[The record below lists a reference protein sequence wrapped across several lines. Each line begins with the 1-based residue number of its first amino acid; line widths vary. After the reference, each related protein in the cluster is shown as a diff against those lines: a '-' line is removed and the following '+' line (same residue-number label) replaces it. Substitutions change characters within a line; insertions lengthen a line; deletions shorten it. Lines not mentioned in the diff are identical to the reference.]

1 MSSLLRST
9 VLPLPQDGTLRVE
22 ALACGTNISAAI
34 VCHESNLGLDYRKRV
49 CYLWGSGLPGPSL
62 RVPTPLPLSIID
74 VKQISCGHTH
84 CGLVTESGMAFTW
97 GAGDHGML
105 GHGNR
110 TTVMAPK
117 LVASLAK
124 MKCTSISCGAFHTA
138 IIACEP
144 LELQLSWIHIPL
156 QTAMSSSPLKSHST
170 ASCEVEEISYQCGDL
185 YTCGMNKVGQ
195 LGLGLG
201 VGVGVGASG
210 GSSSMKQGNRDFV
223 VIPRKVMF
231 FEGDGEEV
239 PAYTVAKVSCGMH
252 HTLMLCVPVGATDR
266 QGTLLPNYSTAVF
279 SCGWGEHGRLGTGDE
294 EQRGAPTRL
303 EFPHSGTS
311 SSAFCAIDIAA
322 GEQHSLAAGRDSAYS
337 WGSNSMG
344 QLGVG
349 SPFTT
354 DSSLLPARI
363 PLPEG
368 MEVKQIAAGG
378 RHSAAITRCGK
389 LLSWG
394 WGEEGQLGGGNEKN
408 AAYPRPVRIPKLRN
422 ESAKGLP
429 VAVAVGMSHTVVVLM
444 NEAYFLPPPTP
455 LPVIEETNELPCT
468 PPVAAAL
475 IKALSLEAECESLH
489 VAVPAAAPSP
499 PPKPSPKKYRLDP
512 AVEPANPSRKK
523 SGLLTGD
530 DDHTS
535 SAPYA
540 VTTAVRS
547 IRELL
552 QQRAG
557 MSPREGEREEG
568 EGSKSRPHSA
578 LEGDDCEPAAMAED
592 VNSDKLEIPFTFF
605 LTEE

>member
-34 VCHESNLGLDYRKRV
+34 VCHESNLGLDYRKKV

-62 RVPTPLPLSIID
+62 RVPTPLSIID

-84 CGLVTESGMAFTW
+84 CGLVTESGMVFTW
-97 GAGDHGML
+97 GAGDQGML

-124 MKCTSISCGAFHTA
+124 MKSISISCGAFHTA

-144 LELQLSWIHIPL
+144 LGLQLSWVHIPL
-156 QTAMSSSPLKSHST
+156 QTAMCSSPLQSHSM
-170 ASCEVEEISYQCGDL
+170 ASSEGEEISYQCGDL
-185 YTCGMNKVGQ
+185 YACGMNKVGQ
-195 LGLGLG
+195 LGH
-201 VGVGVGASG
+201 GVGAGEGISAC
-210 GSSSMKQGNRDFV
+210 SASLKQSNRDFV
-223 VIPRKVMF
+223 VFPRKVMF
-231 FEGDGEEV
+231 FVGDGEDV

-266 QGTLLPNYSTAVF
+266 QGNLLDNFSTAVF

-294 EQRGAPTRL
+294 EQRGAPTRV
-303 EFPHSGTS
+303 EFPSSGTS
-311 SSAFCAIDIAA
+311 SSPFCAIDIAA
-322 GEQHSLAAGRDSAYS
+322 GEQHSLAAGRDGAYS

-349 SPFTT
+349 SPSTT
-354 DSSLLPARI
+354 DFSLLPARI

-408 AAYPRPVRIPKLRN
+408 ATYPRPVRIPKLRN
-422 ESAKGLP
+422 EAAKGHP

-444 NEAYFLPPPTP
+444 NEAYSIPPPTP
-455 LPVIEETNELPCT
+455 LPVIEETSELPCT
-468 PPVAAAL
+468 PPVAAVL

-489 VAVPAAAPSP
+489 VPVPAAVPSP
-499 PPKPSPKKYRLDP
+499 PPKPSPKKCRLEP
-512 AVEPANPSRKK
+512 TVEPVNPSRKK

-530 DDHTS
+530 DDNQS
-535 SAPYA
+535 SAAPYA
-540 VTTAVRS
+540 VSSAVRS

-552 QQRAG
+552 QQRAD
-557 MSPREGEREEG
+557 MSPRE
-568 EGSKSRPHSA
+568 EGSKHRPHSA
-578 LEGDDCEPAAMAED
+578 LEGDDYEPAAMAEE
-592 VNSDKLEIPFTFF
+592 VEIGASSDKLETPFTFF